1 MGALLSWLSPRSQPG
16 APTPAELGA
25 GGAHAALLGA
35 RLFRSRASGLLI
47 FHRSW
52 LPAAGHEG
60 AAAHVY
66 LLHGFADHCGR
77 YDALARALAAA
88 GFAVH
93 ALDYGGHG
101 QSEGERGYTE
111 RFAHWVEDALQ
122 LAREVRPAP
131 AGARRFLLGHSTGGT
146 IALEALRMSSAAGAA
161 APASSSS
168 SSSASSAAAGAAPFF
183 AGAVLSG
190 PVVEGDQ
197 DIDTPLNRFL
207 ARTLANLTPKLV
219 AAPGVDTRKM
229 SVDPALCALAA
240 RDPLN
245 YKGGM
250 KVRVGNEFIVTLD
263 RVRAHASSGALAA
276 PMLVFHAERDRLSLA
291 SGSRW
296 LAAECAAKGNAD
308 VTLRLLKD
316 VAHEVWFEA
325 GWEALVAET
334 VAWIRARL

>member
-1 MGALLSWLSPRSQPG
+1 MGALVSWLSARSQPG
-16 APTPAELGA
+16 APTPVALDGGPGA
-25 GGAHAALLGA
+25 APHAALLGA

-52 LPAAGHEG
+52 LPAAGHAG

-66 LLHGFADHCGR
+66 LLHGYADHSGR
-77 YDALARALAAA
+77 YDALARALADA

-111 RFAHWVEDALQ
+111 RFAHWVQDALQ
-122 LAREVRPAP
+122 LALEVRPAP

-146 IALEALRMSSAAGAA
+146 VALEALRLAAAEAAARPGAGAG
-161 APASSSS
+161 PVFS
-168 SSSASSAAAGAAPFF
+168 
-183 AGAVLSG
+183 GAVLSG
-190 PVVEGDQ
+190 PLVEGDK

-207 ARTLANLTPKLV
+207 ARTLADLLPKLV

-245 YKGGM
+245 YHGGIR
-250 KVRVGNEFIVTLD
+250 VRLGFEFISAID
-263 RVRAHASSGALAA
+263 RVRAYAASGALAA
-276 PMLVFHAERDRLSLA
+276 PLLVFHADKDRLSLS

-296 LAAECAAKGNAD
+296 LAAESAAKGNAD
-308 VTLRLLKD
+308 VTLRILPD
-316 VAHEVWFEA
+316 VAHEVWFER
-325 GWEALVAET
+325 GSEALVKET
-334 VAWIRARL
+334 VAWLRARL